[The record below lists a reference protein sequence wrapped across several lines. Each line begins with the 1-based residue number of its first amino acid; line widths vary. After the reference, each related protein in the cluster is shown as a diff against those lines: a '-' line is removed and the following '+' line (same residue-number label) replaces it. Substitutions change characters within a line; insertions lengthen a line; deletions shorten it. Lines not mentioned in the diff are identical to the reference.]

1 VFAAQDRVIAYGVEL
16 RRMAEDAWTYVSVAP
31 WPQLSPDGTPMISV
45 LAAGDLAFVQL
56 SAQLDP
62 PGSSLE
68 QARAALAG
76 HREAASIT
84 LTSGVS
90 AVTSVEV
97 AVTADDEP
105 RVVATSASS
114 GYAPFAAVF
123 SIQATA
129 DDREAFEAALHGE
142 SGRVAITYNAVT
154 DRGPVRLSADLA
166 DWTRIG

>member
-1 VFAAQDRVIAYGVEL
+1 MVTVPDRVTAFGVEC
-16 RRMAEDAWTYVSVAP
+16 RRVGDDTWTYVSVAP

-62 PGSSLE
+62 PGSALE

-76 HREAASIT
+76 DRDTASVT
-84 LTSGVS
+84 LSTGVS
-90 AVTSVEV
+90 SVTSVQVSV
-97 AVTADDEP
+97 AADGEP
-105 RVVATSASS
+105 RVVATSTSS

-129 DDREAFEAALHGE
+129 DDREAFEAALRGDT
-142 SGRVAITYNAVT
+142 GRVAITYHAVT
-154 DRGPVRLSADLA
+154 DRGPARLSADLA